1 MEKISGHTR
10 FGRLTSN
17 PYFLAP
23 LSGFLLVLSFPPFD
37 LHFLAWVAL
46 VPFLFALT
54 KVKRERE
61 KKWKLTFCRTQLL
74 GALLGIV
81 FYYGTLYWIYNI
93 FGFLGF
99 LLIFILVVYTSVYA
113 YLLGFLFSKWK
124 NNLVHIF
131 SPAILWV
138 AIEYFKSEGWW
149 AKFAW
154 MNLGYSQH
162 NFAPILQ
169 FASLFG
175 QYGISFL
182 IVLVNSAIVFVLL
195 NRNNKKLVAVTV
207 TAAVLSLGILV
218 SWGVISSR
226 ETYGSSIRVGL
237 VQDESSELSTYVGL
251 TERLPGD
258 TGFIL
263 WPEYAV
269 PEFLEER
276 PDSLN
281 QVQVLAREKSSYL
294 ILGSK
299 ERAETYSSD
308 LKVRMM
314 RESGY
319 PENAIDDMF
328 KFHNTAYLF
337 SPKGEIIGKYHKTN
351 PIQFFA
357 DGVAGEDFPV
367 FETEFGPI
375 GILICYD
382 ADYSYVARNL
392 VRNGAEI
399 LFIPT
404 YDAIGWSELQH
415 RQHSAMTSMRA
426 VENGRFVARAT
437 TSGISQII
445 DPTGEITDSIGFG
458 EQGIATGLV
467 ERIDRR
473 TFYTAYGYVLPYL
486 CIVVLLAML
495 FAAFRKERFGG

>member
-46 VPFLFALT
+46 VPFLYAVAT
-54 KVKRERE
+54 ATDRRE
-61 KKWKLTFCRTQLL
+61 KKWGLTFCRTQLL
-74 GALLGIV
+74 GAVLGIV

-113 YLLGFLFSKWK
+113 YLLGFMFSKWG
-124 NNLVHIF
+124 NHLVHIF

-138 AIEYFKSEGWW
+138 AIEYVKSEGWW

-162 NFAPILQ
+162 GFAPILQ
-169 FASLFG
+169 FASIFG

-182 IVLVNSAIVFVLL
+182 IVLVNSVIVFVLL
-195 NRNNKKLVAVTV
+195 NRNNKKFVAVTA
-207 TAAVLSLGILV
+207 TATLLCFGIMLG
-218 SWGVISSR
+218 WGAASSR
-226 ETYGSSIRVGL
+226 KSYSPSVRVGL
-237 VQDESSELSTYVGL
+237 VQDESSELSAYVGL

-281 QVQVLAREKSSYL
+281 HIEDLAREKSSYL
-294 ILGSK
+294 IVGSK

-426 VENGRFVARAT
+426 VENGRFIARAA

-445 DPTGEITDSIGFG
+445 DPTGRIIESIGFG
-458 EQGIATGLV
+458 ESAAATGIIGSV
-467 ERIDRR
+467 DKM
-473 TFYTAYGYVLPYL
+473 TFYSTYGFVLPYL
-486 CIVVLLAML
+486 CIAVSLAMIL
-495 FAAFRKERFGG
+495 PAFRKKRLAG